1 MGAIRFPGPRFI
13 GTNGLRMAIYE
24 EGEGIPVVLCHG
36 FPEIAYSWRHQLPAL
51 AEAGFRAIAPD
62 QRGYGRTD
70 RPEPVESYN
79 IRELSADLVGLLDA
93 LAIDRAV
100 FCGHDWGGIVVWAL
114 PLLHPDRVAGVIGV
128 NTPFFRRP
136 PIPTIEALRNLFGED
151 HYIVYFQKPGEADRA
166 LAKNVRRTFQFL
178 FRKGIPAAEMEAR
191 RRERGGTMNFVSSLE
206 QTDLPGEQLLSEEEL
221 SVFVKTF
228 EETGFTGGINWYRN
242 MDWNWRFTQ
251 GLEERIPVPSL
262 MVCAEDDPALP
273 PQLADGM
280 DKYVPDL
287 EKHLIRAC
295 GHWTQQ
301 ERPEELNRIL
311 VDWLRRRF
319 PPA

>member
-1 MGAIRFPGPRFI
+1 MGAVRFPDPRFI

-24 EGEGIPVVLCHG
+24 EGEGPPVVLCHG

-51 AEAGFRAIAPD
+51 ARAGFRAIAPD

-70 RPEPVESYN
+70 RPEPVEAYN
-79 IRELSADLVGLLDA
+79 IRELTADLVGMLDA
-93 LAIDRAV
+93 LGLDRAV
-100 FCGHDWGGIVVWAL
+100 FCGHDWGGIVIWAL
-114 PLLHPDRVAGVIGV
+114 SLLHPERVAGVIGV
-128 NTPFFRRP
+128 NTPYFPRP
-136 PIPTIEALRNLFGED
+136 PIPTIEALRKLFGED

-178 FRKGIPAAEMEAR
+178 FRKGIPTAELEAR
-191 RRERGGTMNFVSSLE
+191 RRERGGTMNFVHSLE
-206 QTDLPGEQLLSEEEL
+206 QTDLPGGQLLSEEEL
-221 SVFVKTF
+221 SVFVETF

-242 MDWNWRFTQ
+242 MDWNWRFT
-251 GLEERIPVPSL
+251 GGVEERVPVPAL

-273 PQLADGM
+273 ARLADGM
-280 DKYVPDL
+280 EKYVPDL

-311 VDWLRRRF
+311 VGWLRRRF

>member
-1 MGAIRFPGPRFI
+1 MGAVRFPDPRFI

-24 EGEGIPVVLCHG
+24 EGEGTPVVLCHG

-51 AEAGFRAIAPD
+51 ARAGFRAIAPD

-70 RPEPVESYN
+70 RPESVEAYN
-79 IRELSADLVGLLDA
+79 IRELTADLVGMLDA
-93 LAIDRAV
+93 LGLDRAV
-100 FCGHDWGGIVVWAL
+100 FCGHDWGGIVTWAL
-114 PLLHPDRVAGVIGV
+114 PLLHPERVAGVIGV
-128 NTPFFRRP
+128 NTPFFPRP
-136 PIPTIEALRNLFGED
+136 PIPMIEALRNRFGED

-178 FRKGIPAAEMEAR
+178 FRKGIPTAELEAR
-191 RRERGGTMNFVSSLE
+191 RRERGGTMNFVYSLE

-221 SVFVKTF
+221 SVFVETF

-242 MDWNWRFTQ
+242 MDWNWRFT
-251 GLEERIPVPSL
+251 GGVEERVPVPAL

-273 PQLADGM
+273 ARLADGM
-280 DKYVPDL
+280 EKYVPDL